1 MKLFTNEQIR
11 AIERHTIETEGIPP
25 GEIIERVAEGVADE
39 IAARWRPSKPTIVF
53 AGPGNNGADALA
65 TARLLHDH
73 GFHPAI
79 YLFNIGGDKLSGECA
94 SVRDRLLEAVPDA
107 DFHEVTSRFTPPDI
121 TSSHLIVDGLFGA
134 GLREELRGGFQSL
147 VQYINEEKPTVVSID
162 LPLSLIHL

>member
-65 TARLLHDH
+65 R
-73 GFHPAI
+73 
-79 YLFNIGGDKLSGECA
+79 
-94 SVRDRLLEAVPDA
+94 
-107 DFHEVTSRFTPPDI
+107 
-121 TSSHLIVDGLFGA
+121 
-134 GLREELRGGFQSL
+134 
-147 VQYINEEKPTVVSID
+147 
-162 LPLSLIHL
+162 